1 MNDTIRNSTFLCPR
15 CGKEVDLTGASVY
28 VSEHTDTNVAGRYI
42 RTSNYTQHEIMCK
55 GCALYRNR
63 AEGFFKVLIW
73 ILAVIISV
81 VLVAVSYTLSF
92 INGGIVARIIYSVLI
107 GTIAGFFLAEFLKY
121 CFYAYDNI
129 KMFFV
134 RRKNR

>member
-1 MNDTIRNSTFLCPR
+1 MNRTIKCPR
-15 CGKEVDLTGASVY
+15 CGKEVDLTEASVY

-55 GCALYRNR
+55 GCAFYRNR
-63 AEGFFKVLIW
+63 AESFFKVLIW
-73 ILAVIISV
+73 VLAVIISV

-92 INGGIVARIIYSVLI
+92 VNGGIVARIIYSVLI